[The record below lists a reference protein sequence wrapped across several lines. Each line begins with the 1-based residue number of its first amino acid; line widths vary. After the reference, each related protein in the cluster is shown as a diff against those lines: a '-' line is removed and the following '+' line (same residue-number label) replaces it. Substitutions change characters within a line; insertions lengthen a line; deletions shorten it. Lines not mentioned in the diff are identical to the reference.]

1 MQIILMSICRL
12 SFITL
17 TWFWLEELS
26 VLQLSPVS
34 PIWARCIGVY
44 WEYTKVIN
52 LLIKFVNF
60 FHHFKSMTIF
70 CLHTFVILYIQYVTM
85 DHKTSLKCQFFETEM
100 YTSSKSRINN
110 FSIDVWFVMIGQF
123 GRDTTIRKSGIW
135 RKNKRKITNFD
146 LYTVFVTTF
155 FLVQGHMSV

>member
-123 GRDTTIRKSGIW
+123 GRDTTIRKCGIW
-135 RKNKRKITNFD
+135 GCKKKKSKYWENRLI
-146 LYTVFVTTF
+146 YIYIYIYIYS
-155 FLVQGHMSV
+155 Q